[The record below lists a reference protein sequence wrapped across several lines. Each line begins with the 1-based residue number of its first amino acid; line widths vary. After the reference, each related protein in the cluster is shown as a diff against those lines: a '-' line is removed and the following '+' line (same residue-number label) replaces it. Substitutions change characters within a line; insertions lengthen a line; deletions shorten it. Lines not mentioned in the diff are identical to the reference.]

1 MSNPHSSNN
10 NYISGDDPTGKI
22 IDPNSPFNTHGD
34 YSVAYIKHYGT
45 KTIEEF
51 IGKIKKGRSDTYV
64 KIDNNYWKEKFEFFF
79 ERNRKTKEKLEFIK
93 KVLNI
98 DIS

>member
-10 NYISGDDPTGKI
+10 NYISCDPTGKI

-51 IGKIKKGRSDTYV
+51 IGKIKKGRSDADV

-98 DIS
+98 DI